1 MNDERRQYWSNQ
13 HDQIRQGLVKGL
25 VNPRAALAVAT
36 ALFGA
41 RLAGCSINISSEQN
55 ATGLTSSIMHGGYTH
70 PDNLIIPCIDPDGNM
85 LGVGSTRGENT
96 CVSAFDDTDGK
107 SSKRFSTFTWKSESG
122 APIVVCKSAKI
133 LSSGTIIDFDT
144 VENVGHSCEQVK
156 GTPEATEN
164 E

>member
-1 MNDERRQYWSNQ
+1 MNAERREHWANQYYQ
-13 HDQIRQGLVKGL
+13 MRQGLVDG
-25 VNPRAALAVAT
+25 VFNRRSALIAAT

-55 ATGLTSSIMHGGYTH
+55 ATRLTSSIMHGGYTH
-70 PDNLIIPCIDPDGNM
+70 PDTLSIPCIDPDGNM

-96 CVSAFDDTDGK
+96 CVSAFDGTGEER
-107 SSKRFSTFTWKSESG
+107 SIRFSTFTWISESG
-122 APIVVCKSAKI
+122 AQIVVCKSAKI